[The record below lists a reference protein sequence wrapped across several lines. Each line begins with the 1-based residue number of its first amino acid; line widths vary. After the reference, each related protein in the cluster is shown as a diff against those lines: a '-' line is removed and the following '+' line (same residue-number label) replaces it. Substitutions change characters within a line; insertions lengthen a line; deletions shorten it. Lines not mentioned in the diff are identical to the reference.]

1 MKNLVI
7 KSYAKINLCLNV
19 VGKREDG
26 YHNLDMVMLPL
37 ELHDSVLFTE
47 LKSAPDHYVT
57 IDDFSLGLF
66 KYNTATT
73 AINLL
78 QEKYGFTNRFRVSIH
93 KVIPMQAGLGG
104 GSSNAAT
111 VINAV
116 DKYLNLNMSEQEKI
130 DIAVQ
135 VGADVPFFIS
145 SKPARCRGV
154 GEKIDLINLKN
165 DYYVLIVKP
174 VVGCSTEKVFK
185 LSDTMDLKIGN
196 VEDAIKALEEGD
208 DVKLAQSIC
217 NSLEPAAISFV
228 PEIQVIIDKLK
239 MHGLNIVQ
247 MSGSGSAVFAM
258 STDKKLIKNVAKELE
273 KEYLVELTKVLK

>member
-1 MKNLVI
+1 MISL
-7 KSYAKINLCLNV
+7 KSYAKINIGLNV
-19 VGKREDG
+19 LGKKENG
-26 YHNLDMVMLPL
+26 YHELDSVVLPI
-37 ELHDSVLFTE
+37 ELHDSIIVNKIKNGVET
-47 LKSAPDHYVT
+47 YVT
-57 IDDFSLGLF
+57 VDDFSQGSIH
-66 KYNTATT
+66 YNIASF
-73 AINLL
+73 AIDRLTSL
-78 QEKYGFTNRFRVSIH
+78 YKVDTKFTVFIH

-217 NSLEPAAISFV
+217 NSLEPAAISLV